1 MKKIKE
7 WIAKAVRTVVAWFSG
22 LNDKVKHL
30 IVCFIGSLLFGYGFG
45 IGAGIAAEYKDKVHT
60 GNFEW
65 ADLIAD
71 GVGTVIGTAL
81 RYYLFG
87 RV

>member
-1 MKKIKE
+1 MKKLKE
-7 WIAKAVRTVVAWFSG
+7 KIISAFHNTTAWFNG